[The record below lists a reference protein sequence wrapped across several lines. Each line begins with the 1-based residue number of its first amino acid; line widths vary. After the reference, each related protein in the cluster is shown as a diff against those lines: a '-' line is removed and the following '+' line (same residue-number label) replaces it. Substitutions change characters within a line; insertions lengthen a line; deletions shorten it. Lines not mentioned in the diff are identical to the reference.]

1 MNFGDLDV
9 VVIGPVVKEVSNQFD
24 LYWNNQ
30 SSIPM
35 AALVRQNTT
44 PRQFT
49 EKRAVLTEYHT
60 ITERSAYA
68 QTVRDSEFV
77 RQLRSRNVSYFW
89 GRATIVNDHP
99 DKVATSAAKIETH
112 LAPQLRD
119 VVAKTKR
126 ELFLV
131 SPYFVPGKQGVDL
144 LAGVHQRGVRVVV
157 ITNSLAS
164 TDGVM
169 VHSKYKL
176 DRKPLLEAGIENC
189 MRLSRPPAPYTSGER
204 TASADRAD
212 RVVRVCMRRHSPSTA
227 GLALSAP
234 TTSIRARATEH
245 RDGCSLQLSGA
256 GEASARNDS
265 TRSGP

>member
-49 EKRAVLTEYHT
+49 EKRAALTEYHT

-68 QTVRDSEFV
+68 HTVHDGEFV

-126 ELFLV
+126 EPFLV
-131 SPYFVPGKQGVDL
+131 SPYFVYRLLQPRSALEQLNTEMGVL
-144 LAGVHQRGVRVVV
+144 FNCPALAKRLPETTQR
-157 ITNSLAS
+157 
-164 TDGVM
+164 D
-169 VHSKYKL
+169 L
-176 DRKPLLEAGIENC
+176 DRNAYHVELDRNRLTWVTREGDNYVHYNSEPEATLWNRIKAQVLSWLPIESLL
-189 MRLSRPPAPYTSGER
+189 
-204 TASADRAD
+204 
-212 RVVRVCMRRHSPSTA
+212 
-227 GLALSAP
+227 
-234 TTSIRARATEH
+234 
-245 RDGCSLQLSGA
+245 
-256 GEASARNDS
+256 
-265 TRSGP
+265 